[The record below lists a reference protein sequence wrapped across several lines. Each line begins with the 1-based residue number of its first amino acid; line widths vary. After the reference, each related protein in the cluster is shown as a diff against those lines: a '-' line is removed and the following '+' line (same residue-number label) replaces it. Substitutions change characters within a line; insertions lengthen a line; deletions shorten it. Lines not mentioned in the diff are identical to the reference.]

1 MGESKAEQL
10 VGLAEAVSIVAI
22 FPSFMLVV
30 WAIWQRPPWRAIRD
44 TIYFLLCGLG
54 LTYALFAFFV
64 LFRPNMGGVILG
76 IGVACLLAYLAA
88 EKFEQL

>member
-10 VGLAEAVSIVAI
+10 VGLAEAVAIVAI

-44 TIYFLLCGLG
+44 TIYFLLVRAWAGLRPIRVLCIVPTQHGWSDLRHRRG
-54 LTYALFAFFV
+54 LLPGLSRSGEV
-64 LFRPNMGGVILG
+64 
-76 IGVACLLAYLAA
+76 
-88 EKFEQL
+88 